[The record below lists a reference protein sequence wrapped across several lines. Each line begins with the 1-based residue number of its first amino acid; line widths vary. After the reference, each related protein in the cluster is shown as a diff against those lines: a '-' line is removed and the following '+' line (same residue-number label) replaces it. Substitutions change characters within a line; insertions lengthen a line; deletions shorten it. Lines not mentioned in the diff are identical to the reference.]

1 MDEGARRNRE
11 AATALYD
18 EAAAELD
25 RAAGHC
31 RVAAQHMRDGEIPRA
46 GAHAWAALGHLREA
60 EDRLDEHARMHRLR
74 ARLPEDA

>member
-1 MDEGARRNRE
+1 MDDGVRQNLET
-11 AATALYD
+11 AAALYED
-18 EAAAELD
+18 AAAELD

-31 RVAAQHMRDGEIPRA
+31 RVAAQHMRDREIPRA

-60 EDRLDEHARMHRLR
+60 EGRLDEHARMHRLR